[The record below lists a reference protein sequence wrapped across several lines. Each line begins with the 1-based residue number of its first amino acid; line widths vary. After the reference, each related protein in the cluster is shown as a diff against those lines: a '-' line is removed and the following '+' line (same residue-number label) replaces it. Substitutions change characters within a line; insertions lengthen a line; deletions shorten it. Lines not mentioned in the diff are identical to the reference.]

1 MEQGE
6 LFDPDRA
13 ETEVSG
19 DHAGGKEDEELDE
32 RHQSHYEVKD

>member
-6 LFDPDRA
+6 LFVPDRA

-19 DHAGGKEDEELDE
+19 DPAGGKEDEELDE
-32 RHQSHYEVKD
+32 CHQGHYGVKD